1 MIKRTTVLRTLGV
14 LAGAMILSGA
24 GAAFARADLNADSTS
39 VGSGT
44 ALPPAVTV
52 VAVSTTATPVVTILV
67 PDRDAFL
74 RTADYVSPDGRQVRS
89 GDVAI
94 STTGTVSRAGR

>member
-44 ALPPAVTV
+44 AVPPAVT
-52 VAVSTTATPVVTILV
+52 
-67 PDRDAFL
+67 DHN
-74 RTADYVSPDGRQVRS
+74 VR
-89 GDVAI
+89 I
-94 STTGTVSRAGR
+94 STDPRLPPAAAQGGEDIH